1 MKKWEARPGN
11 RAKGN
16 VGQRKFYRQNREK
29 ILAHAQ
35 EYGRQLKL
43 QACQIV
49 SHLEVPI
56 CANCGCD
63 NLNLLEVAHVNHDG
77 AEERGVAGWRRYGH
91 GMYRAIIKGQR
102 VINDLK
108 VLCRLC
114 NLKEMIEQNFDD
126 KGFKVS
132 YSK

>member
-1 MKKWEARPGN
+1 MRKWATRLAN
-11 RAKGN
+11 RAKQN
-16 VGQRKFYRQNREK
+16 AAQRKFYRQNREK
-29 ILAHAQ
+29 ILVHAQ
-35 EYGRQLKL
+35 DYGRQIKL
-43 QACQIV
+43 QALQIV
-49 SHLEVPI
+49 SYLEIPI
-56 CANCGCD
+56 CDNCGCD

-77 AEERGVAGWRRYGH
+77 EEERESAGWRRYGH

-108 VLCRLC
+108 VLCKLC
-114 NLKEMIEQNFDD
+114 NIKEMIEQNFGD